1 MIGRTEHT
9 IRVNLHRELLI
20 KLWTDGLDFKRK
32 FQNMK
37 RQTAM
42 EQNLMNYSSGYLIY
56 KKCEYYL
63 RA

>member
-32 FQNMK
+32 FQKHEETNCNGTK
-37 RQTAM
+37 PN
-42 EQNLMNYSSGYLIY
+42 EL
-56 KKCEYYL
+56 
-63 RA
+63 